1 MDWQLNHGEK
11 TPMKPILTFML
22 TALLTTPL
30 MAAAE
35 GLKFKRHDEPN
46 GMDDYTGQ
54 ITVSGEYNYSFDDEA
69 MGPMVCFTADKA
81 SAKLIPRKKG
91 DERSPWFCFRNQ
103 ATALKT
109 FKIPKKPAKGYC
121 EYRGKATVTVNQYS
135 VYREASEGSDMA
147 QLLGTKNIKSLSPK
161 KCYVGY

>member
-1 MDWQLNHGEK
+1 
-11 TPMKPILTFML
+11 MKHWLVFTMIALTI
-22 TALLTTPL
+22 TPL
-30 MAAAE
+30 SAAAE
-35 GLKFKRHDEPN
+35 GLKFKRHDALN

-147 QLLGTKNIKSLSPK
+147 QLLGTQNIKPLSPK

>member
-1 MDWQLNHGEK
+1 
-11 TPMKPILTFML
+11 MKHWLVLTLVAL
-22 TALLTTPL
+22 TITPL
-30 MAAAE
+30 TAAAE
-35 GLKFKRHDEPN
+35 GLKFKRHDELN

-147 QLLGTKNIKSLSPK
+147 QLLGTQNIKPLSPK

>member
-1 MDWQLNHGEK
+1 
-11 TPMKPILTFML
+11 MKHWLVLTMVAL
-22 TALLTTPL
+22 TITPL
-30 MAAAE
+30 TAAAE
-35 GLKFKRHDEPN
+35 GLKFKRHDELN

-54 ITVSGEYNYSFDDEA
+54 ITVSGEYNYSFDNEA

-147 QLLGTKNIKSLSPK
+147 QLLGTQNIKPLSPK

>member
-1 MDWQLNHGEK
+1 
-11 TPMKPILTFML
+11 MKHWLVLTLVAL
-22 TALLTTPL
+22 TITPL
-30 MAAAE
+30 TAAAE

-81 SAKLIPRKKG
+81 STKLIPRKKG
-91 DERSPWFCFRNQ
+91 DERGPWFCFRNQ
-103 ATALKT
+103 SVALKT

-135 VYREASEGSDMA
+135 VYREESEGSDMA
-147 QLLGTKNIKSLSPK
+147 QLVSTKNIKPLSPK

>member
-1 MDWQLNHGEK
+1 
-11 TPMKPILTFML
+11 MKHWLVLTMVAL
-22 TALLTTPL
+22 TITPL
-30 MAAAE
+30 TAAAE
-35 GLKFKRHDEPN
+35 GLKFKRHDGLN

-103 ATALKT
+103 ATAMKT

-147 QLLGTKNIKSLSPK
+147 QLLGTQNIKPLSPK

>member
-1 MDWQLNHGEK
+1 
-11 TPMKPILTFML
+11 MKHWLVLTMVAL
-22 TALLTTPL
+22 TITPL
-30 MAAAE
+30 TAAAE
-35 GLKFKRHDEPN
+35 GLKFKRHDELN

-54 ITVSGEYNYSFDDEA
+54 ITVSGEYNYSFDNEA

-147 QLLGTKNIKSLSPK
+147 QLLGTKNIKPLSPK
-161 KCYVGY
+161 KCYVDY

>member
-1 MDWQLNHGEK
+1 
-11 TPMKPILTFML
+11 MKHWLVLTMVAL
-22 TALLTTPL
+22 TITPL
-30 MAAAE
+30 TAAAE

-91 DERSPWFCFRNQ
+91 DERGPWFCFRNQ

-135 VYREASEGSDMA
+135 VYREESEGSDMA
-147 QLLGTKNIKSLSPK
+147 QLLGTQNIKPLSPK

>member
-1 MDWQLNHGEK
+1 MK
-11 TPMKPILTFML
+11 TMMTVLLAATLSLPML
-22 TALLTTPL
+22 AG
-30 MAAAE
+30 AE
-35 GLKFKRHDEPN
+35 GLQFKRSNDN
-46 GMDDYTGQ
+46 GYDDYSGQ
-54 ITVSGEYNYSFDDEA
+54 ITVSGKYSRHFDDEV
-69 MGPMVCFTADKA
+69 MGDSVCFDVNGPT
-81 SAKLIPRKKG
+81 AKLIPRKKG

-121 EYRGKATVTVNQYS
+121 EYRGKAMVTVNQYS

-147 QLLGTKNIKSLSPK
+147 QLLGTQNIKPLSPK

>member
-35 GLKFKRHDEPN
+35 GLKFKRHDNLN

-69 MGPMVCFTADKA
+69 VGPMVCFSADKA

-121 EYRGKATVTVNQYS
+121 EYHGKATVTVNQYS

-147 QLLGTKNIKSLSPK
+147 QLLGTKNIKPLSPK

>member
-1 MDWQLNHGEK
+1 
-11 TPMKPILTFML
+11 MKHWLVLTLVAL
-22 TALLTTPL
+22 TITPL
-30 MAAAE
+30 TAAAE
-35 GLKFKRHDEPN
+35 GLKFKRHDDLN

-69 MGPMVCFTADKA
+69 MGPMVCFTANKA

-147 QLLGTKNIKSLSPK
+147 QLLATKDIKALPPK

>member
-1 MDWQLNHGEK
+1 
-11 TPMKPILTFML
+11 MKKFVVLAVVSLACSMS
-22 TALLTTPL
+22 
-30 MAAAE
+30 MAAGDKPKTAQQQLMGTCNTE
-35 GLKFKRHDEPN
+35 A
-46 GMDDYTGQ
+46 TG
-54 ITVSGEYNYSFDDEA
+54 
-69 MGPMVCFTADKA
+69 
-81 SAKLIPRKKG
+81 KKG

-135 VYREASEGSDMA
+135 VYREESEGSDMA
-147 QLLGTKNIKSLSPK
+147 QLLGTQNIKPLSPK

>member
-1 MDWQLNHGEK
+1 
-11 TPMKPILTFML
+11 MKHWLVLTMVAL
-22 TALLTTPL
+22 TITPL
-30 MAAAE
+30 TAAAE

-147 QLLGTKNIKSLSPK
+147 QLLGTKGIKALPPK

>member
-1 MDWQLNHGEK
+1 
-11 TPMKPILTFML
+11 MKHWLVLTMVAL
-22 TALLTTPL
+22 TITPL
-30 MAAAE
+30 TAAAE

-69 MGPMVCFTADKA
+69 MGPMVCFTAYKA

-147 QLLGTKNIKSLSPK
+147 QLLGTKNIKPLSPK
-161 KCYVGY
+161 KCYVDY

>member
-1 MDWQLNHGEK
+1 
-11 TPMKPILTFML
+11 MKHWLVLTMVAL
-22 TALLTTPL
+22 TITPL
-30 MAAAE
+30 TAAAE

-147 QLLGTKNIKSLSPK
+147 QLLGTKSIKPLSPK

>member
-1 MDWQLNHGEK
+1 
-11 TPMKPILTFML
+11 MKHWLVLTLMAL
-22 TALLTTPL
+22 TTTPL
-30 MAAAE
+30 TAAAE
-35 GLKFKRHDEPN
+35 GLKFKRHDGLN

-147 QLLGTKNIKSLSPK
+147 QLLGTQNIKPLSPK

>member
-1 MDWQLNHGEK
+1 
-11 TPMKPILTFML
+11 MKHWLVLTLVAL
-22 TALLTTPL
+22 TITPL
-30 MAAAE
+30 TAAAE
-35 GLKFKRHDEPN
+35 GLKFKRHDELN

-69 MGPMVCFTADKA
+69 VGPMVCFTADKA

-91 DERSPWFCFRNQ
+91 DERGPWFCFRNQ
-103 ATALKT
+103 SVAIKT

-147 QLLGTKNIKSLSPK
+147 QLLATKGIKALPPK

>member
-1 MDWQLNHGEK
+1 
-11 TPMKPILTFML
+11 MKHWLVFTMIALTI
-22 TALLTTPL
+22 TPL
-30 MAAAE
+30 SAAAE
-35 GLKFKRHDEPN
+35 GLKFKRHDNLN

-69 MGPMVCFTADKA
+69 VGPMVCFSADKA

-147 QLLGTKNIKSLSPK
+147 QLLGTKGIKALPPK

>member
-1 MDWQLNHGEK
+1 
-11 TPMKPILTFML
+11 MKHWLVLTLVAL
-22 TALLTTPL
+22 TITPL
-30 MAAAE
+30 TAAAE
-35 GLKFKRHDEPN
+35 GLKFKRHDDLN

-69 MGPMVCFTADKA
+69 MGPMVCFTANKA

-135 VYREASEGSDMA
+135 VYREESEGSDMA
-147 QLLGTKNIKSLSPK
+147 QLLGTQNIKPLSPK

>member
-1 MDWQLNHGEK
+1 
-11 TPMKPILTFML
+11 
-22 TALLTTPL
+22 
-30 MAAAE
+30 
-35 GLKFKRHDEPN
+35 
-46 GMDDYTGQ
+46 
-54 ITVSGEYNYSFDDEA
+54 

-81 SAKLIPRKKG
+81 SAKLIPRTKG

-147 QLLGTKNIKSLSPK
+147 QLLGTQNIKPLSPK

>member
-1 MDWQLNHGEK
+1 
-11 TPMKPILTFML
+11 MKHWLVLTMVAL
-22 TALLTTPL
+22 TITPL
-30 MAAAE
+30 TAAAE
-35 GLKFKRHDEPN
+35 GLKFKRHDELN

-54 ITVSGEYNYSFDDEA
+54 ITVSGEYNYSFDNEA

-135 VYREASEGSDMA
+135 VYREESEGSDMA
-147 QLLGTKNIKSLSPK
+147 QLLATKGIKALPPK

>member
-1 MDWQLNHGEK
+1 
-11 TPMKPILTFML
+11 MKHWLVLTMVAL
-22 TALLTTPL
+22 TITPL
-30 MAAAE
+30 TAAAE
-35 GLKFKRHDEPN
+35 GLKFKRHDELN

-135 VYREASEGSDMA
+135 VYREESEGSDMA
-147 QLLGTKNIKSLSPK
+147 QLLGTQNIKPLSPK

>member
-1 MDWQLNHGEK
+1 
-11 TPMKPILTFML
+11 MKHWLVLTLVAL
-22 TALLTTPL
+22 TITPL
-30 MAAAE
+30 TAAAE
-35 GLKFKRHDEPN
+35 GLKFKRHDGLN

-147 QLLGTKNIKSLSPK
+147 QLLGTQNIKPLSPK

>member
-1 MDWQLNHGEK
+1 
-11 TPMKPILTFML
+11 MKHWLVLTLVAL
-22 TALLTTPL
+22 TITPL
-30 MAAAE
+30 TAAAE
-35 GLKFKRHDEPN
+35 GLKFKRHDELN

-54 ITVSGEYNYSFDDEA
+54 ITVSGEYTYSFDDEA

-103 ATALKT
+103 SVAIKT

-147 QLLGTKNIKSLSPK
+147 QLLATKGIKALPPK
-161 KCYVGY
+161 KCYVSY

>member
-1 MDWQLNHGEK
+1 
-11 TPMKPILTFML
+11 MKHWLVLTLVAL
-22 TALLTTPL
+22 TITPL
-30 MAAAE
+30 TAAAE

-91 DERSPWFCFRNQ
+91 DERGPWFCFRNQ

-135 VYREASEGSDMA
+135 VYREESEGSDMA
-147 QLLGTKNIKSLSPK
+147 QLLATKNIKPLSPK

>member
-1 MDWQLNHGEK
+1 
-11 TPMKPILTFML
+11 MKHWLILTLVAL
-22 TALLTTPL
+22 TITPLTT
-30 MAAAE
+30 AAE
-35 GLKFKRHDEPN
+35 GLKFNRHDELN

-54 ITVSGEYNYSFDDEA
+54 ITVSGEYTYSFDDEA

-103 ATALKT
+103 SVAIKT

-147 QLLGTKNIKSLSPK
+147 QLLGTKNIKPLPPQ

>member
-1 MDWQLNHGEK
+1 
-11 TPMKPILTFML
+11 MKHWLVLTLVAL
-22 TALLTTPL
+22 TITPL
-30 MAAAE
+30 TAAAE
-35 GLKFKRHDEPN
+35 GLKFKRHDDLN

-69 MGPMVCFTADKA
+69 MGPMVCFSADKA

-91 DERSPWFCFRNQ
+91 DERGPWFCFRNQ

-135 VYREASEGSDMA
+135 VYREESEGSDMA
-147 QLLGTKNIKSLSPK
+147 QLLATKGIKALPPK

>member
-1 MDWQLNHGEK
+1 
-11 TPMKPILTFML
+11 MKHWLVLTLVAL
-22 TALLTTPL
+22 TITPL
-30 MAAAE
+30 TAAAE

-69 MGPMVCFTADKA
+69 VGPMVCFSADKA

-147 QLLGTKNIKSLSPK
+147 QLLGTQNIKPLSPK

>member
-1 MDWQLNHGEK
+1 
-11 TPMKPILTFML
+11 MKHWLVLTLVAL
-22 TALLTTPL
+22 TITPL
-30 MAAAE
+30 TAAAE
-35 GLKFKRHDEPN
+35 GLKFKRHDDLN

-69 MGPMVCFTADKA
+69 VGPMVCFSADKA

-91 DERSPWFCFRNQ
+91 DERGPWFCFRNQ

-147 QLLGTKNIKSLSPK
+147 QLLATKGIKALPPK

>member
-1 MDWQLNHGEK
+1 
-11 TPMKPILTFML
+11 MKHWLVLTLVAL
-22 TALLTTPL
+22 TITPL
-30 MAAAE
+30 TAAAE

-147 QLLGTKNIKSLSPK
+147 QLLGTQNIIPLSPK

>member
-1 MDWQLNHGEK
+1 
-11 TPMKPILTFML
+11 MKHWLVLTMVAL
-22 TALLTTPL
+22 TITPL
-30 MAAAE
+30 TAAAE

-103 ATALKT
+103 SVAIKT

-147 QLLGTKNIKSLSPK
+147 QLLATKGIKALPPK

>member
-1 MDWQLNHGEK
+1 
-11 TPMKPILTFML
+11 MKHWLVLTLVAL
-22 TALLTTPL
+22 TITPL
-30 MAAAE
+30 TAAAE
-35 GLKFKRHDEPN
+35 GLKFKRHDELN

-69 MGPMVCFTADKA
+69 VGPMVCFTADKA

-135 VYREASEGSDMA
+135 VYREESEGSDMA
-147 QLLGTKNIKSLSPK
+147 QLLATKGIKALPPK

>member
-22 TALLTTPL
+22 TVLLTTPL

-35 GLKFKRHDEPN
+35 GLKFKRHDELN

-135 VYREASEGSDMA
+135 VYREESEGSDMA
-147 QLLGTKNIKSLSPK
+147 QLLGTQNIKPLSPK

>member
-1 MDWQLNHGEK
+1 
-11 TPMKPILTFML
+11 MKHWLVLTLMAL
-22 TALLTTPL
+22 TTTPL
-30 MAAAE
+30 TAAAE
-35 GLKFKRHDEPN
+35 GLKFKRHDDLN

-69 MGPMVCFTADKA
+69 VGPMVCFSADKA

-147 QLLGTKNIKSLSPK
+147 QLLATKNIKPLSPK

>member
-1 MDWQLNHGEK
+1 MK
-11 TPMKPILTFML
+11 TMMTVLLAAALSLPML
-22 TALLTTPL
+22 AG
-30 MAAAE
+30 AE
-35 GLKFKRHDEPN
+35 GLQFKRSNDN
-46 GMDDYTGQ
+46 GYDDYSGQ
-54 ITVSGEYNYSFDDEA
+54 ITVSGKYSRHFDDEV
-69 MGPMVCFTADKA
+69 MGDSVCFDVNGPT
-81 SAKLIPRKKG
+81 AKLIPRKKG

-147 QLLGTKNIKSLSPK
+147 QLLGTKNIKPLSPK

>member
-1 MDWQLNHGEK
+1 
-11 TPMKPILTFML
+11 MKHWLVLTMVAL
-22 TALLTTPL
+22 TITPL
-30 MAAAE
+30 TAAAE
-35 GLKFKRHDEPN
+35 GLKFKRHDELN

-147 QLLGTKNIKSLSPK
+147 QLLGTQNIKPLSPK

>member
-1 MDWQLNHGEK
+1 
-11 TPMKPILTFML
+11 MKHWLVLTLVAL
-22 TALLTTPL
+22 TITPL
-30 MAAAE
+30 TAAAE

-147 QLLGTKNIKSLSPK
+147 QLLGTKGIKALPPK

>member
-1 MDWQLNHGEK
+1 
-11 TPMKPILTFML
+11 
-22 TALLTTPL
+22 
-30 MAAAE
+30 
-35 GLKFKRHDEPN
+35 
-46 GMDDYTGQ
+46 MDDYTGQ

-103 ATALKT
+103 ATAMKT

-147 QLLGTKNIKSLSPK
+147 QLLGTQNIKPLSPK